1 MNNSVL
7 IIDDDPLT
15 LNLLQLI
22 LESAGFDVHTSENGL
37 DALQKA
43 KRIKPAVI
51 ITDIMMPVV
60 DGIEVCR
67 KLREGEETAVI
78 PILILTTCT
87 QLSIIETCKKLGTID
102 YLIKPVPRSTLIKTV
117 KNAILTATIPT

>member
-15 LNLLQLI
+15 LNLLRLI
-22 LESAGFDVHTSENGL
+22 LESAAFDVYTSENGL
-37 DALQKA
+37 NALQTA
-43 KRIKPAVI
+43 KSIKPAAI
-51 ITDIMMPVV
+51 ITDIMMPIV

-67 KLREGEETAVI
+67 KLRDEGETAVT

-87 QLSIIETCKKLGTID
+87 QLSIIETCKELGVIN
-102 YLIKPVPRSTLIKTV
+102 YLIKPVPRSELIKAV
-117 KNAILTATIPT
+117 KNAILTAAIPT